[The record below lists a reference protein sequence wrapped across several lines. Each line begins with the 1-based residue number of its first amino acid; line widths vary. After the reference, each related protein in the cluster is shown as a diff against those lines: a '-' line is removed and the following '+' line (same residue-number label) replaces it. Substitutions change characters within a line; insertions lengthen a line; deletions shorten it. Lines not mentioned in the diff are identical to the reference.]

1 MLTERAR
8 RLEPELTA
16 AARRVN
22 AAATAGLVDDGVAAF
37 MAATARMIDNL
48 EAADRQRSEST
59 ATTGA

>member
-8 RLEPELTA
+8 RLAPELTA

-22 AAATAGLVDDGVAAF
+22 AAATAGLVDGVAAF